1 MQVSAQSLEGCH
13 TMNSSTQFDY
23 DEIKKAWHNY
33 CNEDLET
40 FHYGFYVELQKMN
53 NEKDTTNE

>member
-1 MQVSAQSLEGCH
+1 MKNYYSVLEVPKSAS
-13 TMNSSTQFDY
+13 D

>member
-1 MQVSAQSLEGCH
+1 LGGYQD
-13 TMNSSTQFDY
+13 MNSSTQFDY